1 MQNIKIISGTLRTR
15 YTGPR
20 GFAGSKIHAKGYTLK
35 GYRRVSVDYD
45 DALNSIPNHAAA
57 ARAWLAKHAPGAA
70 LDSEPRDGKRGGYVW
85 TYDAAE
91 VTP

>member
-1 MQNIKIISGTLRTR
+1 MQGTIRTR

-20 GFAGSKIHAKGYTLK
+20 GFAGSKIHASGYTLQ
-35 GYRRVSVDYD
+35 GRRRLSVDYD
-45 DALNSIPNHAAA
+45 HALNLERNHAAA
-57 ARAWLAKHAPGAA
+57 ARAWLAKHVPGAV
-70 LDSEPRDGKRGGYVW
+70 LDSAGPGDDVHVW